1 MYKMLVLDLDGTLLD
16 DYKEIPA
23 KNVEAIERLYDDF
36 GIIPVIA
43 TARPLEVARYIANKG
58 GRAFQTYIIATN
70 GAIVLDL
77 TSEQYLMNRSLEHKQ
92 IERLIGLCKEKGLEY
107 EFMTT
112 KCEVAD
118 AKYSYRRVV
127 DPMYDNMGITF
138 NYQNDLEE
146 YISKINEPI
155 PLFAVNG
162 TEEELGECYKD
173 LKMISGLQISKPCIR
188 TTPEKD
194 PEGKIKTL
202 AYYDIMREGVTKASA
217 ITTLADYLG
226 IKKEEIIAIGDGG
239 NDVEMFEVAGLKI
252 AMKNGVESLKKMAD
266 VITLQD
272 NNAGGV
278 GLIIDSIHRQL
289 ESRTRIINHTI
300 EEQTTIK
307 PETQSKS
314 SDDEIEL

>member
-107 EFMTT
+107 EFMTI

-127 DPMYDNMGITF
+127 DPMYDNMGIAF

-162 TEEELGECYKD
+162 TVEELGECYKE
-173 LKMISGLQISKPCIR
+173 LKMIPGLQISKPCIR

-194 PEGKIKTL
+194 SEGKIKTL
-202 AYYDIMREGVTKASA
+202 AYYDIMQEGVTKASA
-217 ITTLADYLG
+217 ITTLAEYLG

-252 AMKNGVESLKKMAD
+252 AMKNGVEPLKEMAD
-266 VITLQD
+266 VVTLRD
-272 NNAGGV
+272 NNKGGV
-278 GLIIDSIHRQL
+278 GLTLDSLHRQL
-289 ESRTRIINHTI
+289 QSRARINHKI
-300 EEQTTIK
+300 NGQTTIK
-307 PETQSKS
+307 PVIKTTIP
-314 SDDEIEL
+314 DDEIEL

>member
-16 DYKEIPA
+16 DYKEIPP

-36 GIIPVIA
+36 GVIPVIA

-70 GAIVLDL
+70 GAIVLDVN
-77 TSEQYLMNRSLEHKQ
+77 SGEYLMNRSLQPKQ
-92 IERLIGLCKEKGLEY
+92 IERLIALCKERGLEY

-112 KCEVAD
+112 QCEVAD

-127 DPMYDNMGITF
+127 DPMYDNMGIPF

-146 YISKINEPI
+146 YISQIDEPI

-162 TEEELGECYKD
+162 TVEELGECYPY
-173 LKMISGLQISKPCIR
+173 LKMIPGLQISKPCIR

-202 AYYDIMREGVTKASA
+202 AYHDIMREGVTKASA

-252 AMKNGVESLKKMAD
+252 AMKNGVESLKEMAD
-266 VITLQD
+266 VVTLKD

-278 GLIIDSIHRQL
+278 GLIIDSLHRQL
-289 ESRTRIINHTI
+289 ESRSRINHKI
-300 EEQTTIK
+300 DGQTTIK
-307 PETQSKS
+307 PENKIKS
-314 SDDEIEL
+314 SDDGIEL